1 MTYQLFV
8 VKKTAVLLVGV
19 SIGGEGGH
27 RTTVNFKDLCG
38 SSSLPTANIG
48 VVEL

>member
-1 MTYQLFV
+1 MLINSFF

-27 RTTVNFKDLCG
+27 RTTVNFKDLLG
-38 SSSLPTANIG
+38 SFFLFLLLI
-48 VVEL
+48 